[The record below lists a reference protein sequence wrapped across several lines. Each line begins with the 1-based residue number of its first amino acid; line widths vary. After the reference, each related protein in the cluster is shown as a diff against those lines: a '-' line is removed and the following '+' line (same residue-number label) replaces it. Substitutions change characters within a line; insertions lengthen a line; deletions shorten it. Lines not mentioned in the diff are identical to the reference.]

1 MTLVRHGQSTW
12 NKEGRIQGSSDLSVL
27 TKKGEGQAE
36 ITREMLQVSPI
47 SSKRRAPD
55 VDMLYLFF
63 RESTST
69 SASAVAL
76 LAQVELP
83 KSYGTHGIQS
93 SSICG
98 S

>member
-1 MTLVRHGQSTW
+1 MRHGQSTW

-27 TKKGEGQAE
+27 TEKGESQAE

-55 VDMLYLFF
+55 VDMLDLFF